1 MNMQLFNNNN
11 KYLQNMP
18 FNKQFF
24 YRIAKTAPI
33 IVEQQKIEQNN
44 NNDNNDQTENSRV
57 RWGPSIWFLFHTLAH
72 KIKNEDFQRL
82 KVDFLDIVRGI
93 CANLP
98 CPTCATHAT
107 QYMRNI
113 NYNSINNKEE
123 LKNFFFKFHNHVN
136 IRKNIEPFPFT
147 ELDGKYSKANT
158 LNIIKN
164 FISVFQYKNKSFN
177 MIANDMQ
184 RQRQLELFI
193 AWINANYNSFEL

>member
-72 KIKNEDFQRL
+72 KIKNEDCPRL

-93 CANLP
+93 CAI
-98 CPTCATHAT
+98 
-107 QYMRNI
+107 YDIDKR
-113 NYNSINNKEE
+113 S
-123 LKNFFFKFHNHVN
+123 
-136 IRKNIEPFPFT
+136 
-147 ELDGKYSKANT
+147 
-158 LNIIKN
+158 
-164 FISVFQYKNKSFN
+164 
-177 MIANDMQ
+177 
-184 RQRQLELFI
+184 
-193 AWINANYNSFEL
+193 